1 MRGGP
6 GHSDP
11 EIKGGGKGRRG
22 GGEAVSK
29 KFFLVPLEPQFGLKI
44 RGSPG
49 LPGPSPGSA
58 SVYDQSS
65 HVY

>member
-6 GHSDP
+6 GHPDP
-11 EIKGGGKGRRG
+11 EIKGGGKEG

-29 KFFLVPLEPQFGLKI
+29 KFFLVPLEPQFGLKV
-44 RGSPG
+44 RGTPG
-49 LPGPSPGSA
+49 LPGPSSGSA
-58 SVYDQSS
+58 SVYDQIS